1 MDLEK
6 LVGIQHK
13 VESLYAEKINE
24 EDDNVDEEEAPS
36 GKEQDSQFSD
46 SYD

>member
-13 VESLYAEKINE
+13 TDSLYAEKINE
-24 EDDNVDEEEAPS
+24 EEDLNDDEDE
-36 GKEQDSQFSD
+36 
-46 SYD
+46 